1 MRRVGLFLIL
11 LALTVVVVGVSVG
24 ILRVFHHPILAYAL
38 LIPIWVGVLA
48 TLIMVARVTFGGSQ
62 SGDSR

>member
-1 MRRVGLFLIL
+1 MRRVALFLVL
-11 LALTVVVVGVSVG
+11 PTLAVAVVRISVG

-48 TLIMVARVTFGGSQ
+48 TLIMVGRVTFGGSRDE
-62 SGDSR
+62 DSE